1 MTTKNTKSKYVIP
14 VVAFE
19 DFELT
24 AKIAGVCKD
33 DFTDNLRT
41 WGYFNITQGENIC
54 DFNVADEKFDNRD
67 YYKICY
73 HTLGM
78 AYDS

>member
-1 MTTKNTKSKYVIP
+1 MKNNKKTYVVP
-14 VVAFE
+14 VVSFE

-24 AKIAGVCKD
+24 SKIAGVCKD

-41 WGYFNITQGENIC
+41 WGYFNSTQGEDC
-54 DFNVADEKFDNRD
+54 SLNVADEKFDNRD